1 MSHLNTTYRHIL
13 FEQQGALAYVTMNRP
28 AKRNALSVEH
38 MQELIGCLTAIG
50 ARRDLAVVIVRGNGP
65 AFCAGHDLG
74 EMIGQ
79 SPEFYQHEF
88 AVCAELMQMII
99 TIPQP
104 VIAQVHG
111 IATAAGCQLVA
122 TCDLAV
128 ASEQARFA
136 TPGVKI
142 GLFCSTPM
150 VALSRAVGRKQAMEM
165 LLTGELISAHA
176 ALAHGLVNRVV
187 PADELADATRA
198 LAEQIASASPLVVG
212 IGKQAFYRQLDLPLP
227 EAYAY
232 ASQVMVA
239 NAALED
245 AQEGMCAFLEKRMPS
260 WRGK

>member
-1 MSHLNTTYRHIL
+1 MIAPEIIYRHIL
-13 FEQQGALAYVTMNRP
+13 FEPNGNLAYVTMNRP

-38 MQELIGCLTAIG
+38 MQELISCLQAIG
-50 ARRDLAVVIVRGNGP
+50 QRQDLAVVILGGNGP

-79 SPEFYQHEF
+79 PPEFYERQF
-88 AVCAELMQMII
+88 AICAELMQTII
-99 TIPQP
+99 AIPQP
-104 VIAQVHG
+104 VIAQVAG

-128 ASEQARFA
+128 AAEEARFA

-150 VALSRAVGRKQAMEM
+150 VALSRAVGRKKAMEM
-165 LLTGELISAHA
+165 LLTGELISARE
-176 ALAHGLVNRVV
+176 ALAEGLVNRVV
-187 PADELADATRA
+187 PAAELTGATRA
-198 LAEQIASASPLVVG
+198 LAEEIAAASPLVVG
-212 IGKQAFYRQLDLPLP
+212 MGKQAFYRQLDLPLH

-245 AQEGMCAFLEKRMPS
+245 AQEGMCAFLEKRRPT